1 MTSENRQ
8 SAPVLRRDDRGAV
21 ALLTLNRPSKLNAL
35 SNQLL
40 AAIMHTLDQIE
51 LDPAI
56 RVIVITG
63 AEGAP
68 STGNHNYAYR
78 GIEFDLIQGV
88 HDRCEQLIAER
99 IEFAGSV
106 QREECDGSAVLPPQ
120 NENALS
126 VFRSHRSTS
135 FTAGGRRTVGR
146 FRANGPTIGLA

>member
-1 MTSENRQ
+1 MRRLHQ
-8 SAPVLRRDDRGAV
+8 LASAAEGQAIDCRNDRLWKRLDAPSHLMAWPHEMHNGLRRTSLKV
-21 ALLTLNRPSKLNAL
+21 ALKPRDIGP
-35 SNQLL
+35 
-40 AAIMHTLDQIE
+40 
-51 LDPAI
+51 
-56 RVIVITG
+56 G

-68 STGNHNYAYR
+68 SAGNHNYPYP
-78 GIEFDLIQGV
+78 GIEFNLIQGV
-88 HDRCEQLIAER
+88 HNRCEQLIAER